1 MARVNV
7 TKLITDT
14 NTTAQVDKP
23 APAPARKGAREPTRK
38 ATDSTDKP
46 TRATRRRTAAPAPQ
60 KASQAATEQ
69 PAGKRSGQ
77 ASSDPP
83 EPDGIPGE
91 KRITLPLWHSLWR
104 ALQLARVDDGV
115 DTTVRIRAMVELW
128 EHDTRV
134 RARVD
139 KLAKQRASTLPRGR
153 PRREDRT

>member
-7 TKLITDT
+7 TKLITD
-14 NTTAQVDKP
+14 NTPPADKP
-23 APAPARKGAREPTRK
+23 APTPARKGTRKATRK
-38 ATDSTDKP
+38 ATDSHDTP

-60 KASQAATEQ
+60 KASQAATGR
-69 PAGKRSGQ
+69 PAGKRASGQ

-128 EHDTRV
+128 GHDTRV